1 MLLLL
6 EDGCDAYPELVEE
19 LVWAPSLNESQMF
32 VVDEMFTFVTIAS
45 LNRGLNLGIWGSGFV
60 LPNLLK
66 FTLLVYNFHVSERLA
81 IIIGNQSD
89 LLDAT
94 SMI

>member
-19 LVWAPSLNESQMF
+19 VVWAPSLNESQMF

-45 LNRGLNLGIWGSGFV
+45 SNRGLNLGIWGFSLCFDQ
-60 LPNLLK
+60 LIEIHI
-66 FTLLVYNFHVSERLA
+66 YRS
-81 IIIGNQSD
+81 
-89 LLDAT
+89 
-94 SMI
+94 

>member
-19 LVWAPSLNESQMF
+19 VVWAPSLNESQMF

-45 LNRGLNLGIWGSGFV
+45 SNRGLNLMIWGFSLCFDQFV
-60 LPNLLK
+60 EIHI
-66 FTLLVYNFHVSERLA
+66 YRS
-81 IIIGNQSD
+81 
-89 LLDAT
+89 
-94 SMI
+94 